1 MILDKQLGIIVILTT
16 ILSGCGF
23 QLRGDIE
30 VPEAASRLYIDTA
43 NYAVEDEF
51 TVLLLDAG
59 VTVTESTDTAD
70 SVLKLQGEQYEK
82 RTLSVD
88 PTTGKGR
95 EFEVTYSITFSL
107 RSVEGEVLIQRQS
120 IELQRDYL
128 FDVDQVIGK
137 SQEEGLLQAEMR
149 RDAIQQILRQIESV
163 GAQ

>member
-1 MILDKQLGIIVILTT
+1 MILGKQLSIIVILTA

-23 QLRGDIE
+23 QLRGDID
-30 VPEAASRLYIDTA
+30 VSEAAGRLYIDTP

-51 TVLLLDAG
+51 TVFLLDAG
-59 VTVTESTDTAD
+59 VTVTESADTAD

-107 RSVEGEVLIQRQS
+107 RSVEGEILIQRQS
-120 IELQRDYL
+120 IELHRDYL

-149 RDAIQQILRQIESV
+149 RDAVQQILRRIESA

>member
-1 MILDKQLGIIVILTT
+1 M
-16 ILSGCGF
+16 
-23 QLRGDIE
+23 
-30 VPEAASRLYIDTA
+30 
-43 NYAVEDEF
+43 
-51 TVLLLDAG
+51 LLLDAG

-107 RSVEGEVLIQRQS
+107 RSVEGEVLLRRQS

-149 RDAIQQILRQIESV
+149 RDAVQRILRRIESV